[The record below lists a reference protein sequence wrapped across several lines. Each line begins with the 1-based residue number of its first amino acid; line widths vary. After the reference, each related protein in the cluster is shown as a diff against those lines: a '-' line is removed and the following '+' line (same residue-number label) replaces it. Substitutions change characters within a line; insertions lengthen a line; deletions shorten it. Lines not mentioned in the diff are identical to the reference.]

1 MKRTVLRTG
10 IRRMRTG
17 LVAAV
22 SLCVLSGAGGCYKE
36 VVGKKGLTVDSHHP
50 GQAKS
55 SETKIDKAI
64 DKVIRE
70 IEN

>member
-1 MKRTVLRTG
+1 M
-10 IRRMRTG
+10 G

-22 SLCVLSGAGGCYKE
+22 TLTVLSGAGGCYKE
-36 VVGKKGLTVDSHHP
+36 VVGKKGLTVDAHHP

-64 DKVIRE
+64 DKVIRD
-70 IEN
+70 IDQ